1 MVGHTGSFAATKCS
15 MEALDLQL
23 GRLLKVIDELHG
35 VALITA
41 DHGNA
46 DEMYELDKKGN
57 LKVGKDGS
65 YKAKTSHTLNKVPCI
80 FYDNFYRD
88 AYTVKAE
95 GDFGLSDLAATVV
108 NLLGYEAPTM
118 WDPSMI
124 EI

>member
-1 MVGHTGSFAATKCS
+1 
-15 MEALDLQL
+15 
-23 GRLLKVIDELHG
+23 

-57 LKVGKDGS
+57 LKVSKDGS